1 MQVQLNSIGAV
12 EYRNGAPVIVLD
24 GKVREGLSGLNGF
37 SHIVVVWWAHK
48 FADDMYRG
56 ITVMD
61 APYTKGPE
69 KIGVF
74 ATRSPVRPNPVAVS
88 TVQVDS
94 IDFERGEIHVP
105 YIDAEEGTPV
115 MDIKPYHPA
124 EDRVK
129 NVQVPDWCDDWP
141 RWLEDSEDFDW
152 EKVFNF

>member
-1 MQVQLNSIGAV
+1 MQVQLNSIGTVA
-12 EYRNGAPVIVLD
+12 YRNGVPVIVLD
-24 GKVREGLSGLNGF
+24 GKVRDGLNGLNGF
-37 SHIVVVWWAHK
+37 SHIVVIWWAHN
-48 FADDMYRG
+48 FADDMFRE

-61 APYTKGPE
+61 APYTEGPE

-88 TVQVDS
+88 TVQIAS
-94 IDFERGEIHVP
+94 IDFDQGEIHVP

-124 EDRVK
+124 EDRVRD
-129 NVQVPDWCDDWP
+129 VQVPGWCDSWP
-141 RWLEDSEDFDW
+141 KWLEESADFDW

>member
-1 MQVQLNSIGAV
+1 MQVQLNSIGTVA
-12 EYRNGAPVIVLD
+12 YRNGVPVIVLD
-24 GKVREGLSGLNGF
+24 GKVRDGLNGLNGF
-37 SHIVVVWWAHK
+37 SHIVVIWWAHN
-48 FADDMYRG
+48 FADDMFRE

-61 APYTKGPE
+61 APYTEGPE

-88 TVQVDS
+88 MVQIAS
-94 IDFERGEIHVP
+94 IDFDQGEIHVP

-124 EDRVK
+124 EDRVRD
-129 NVQVPDWCDDWP
+129 VQVPGWCDSWP
-141 RWLEDSEDFDW
+141 KWLEESADFDW